1 MAEDVEKQ
9 LISHLQV
16 KYFVL
21 QLDESI
27 LRDNEAILLAYVRF
41 NSDEGHKEEMLF
53 ARSLVTDT
61 KGENIFDKVVTYFQ
75 QNNIPLK
82 YIIAC
87 ATDGAPSMTGGY
99 KGFNAHL
106 KKAVPEVFCI
116 HCVVHRQHLIAK
128 RLSARLHD
136 ALTIVIQV
144 VNHIK
149 SNSLRDR
156 LFHELCKQYGEEF
169 ERLVLHTEV
178 IWLSKGNCLQR
189 FISLWDSFISFLA
202 NTQLGKELLANK
214 CDVFFLSDIFEKFNY
229 LNKQLQ
235 GKDSDLISCRSAI
248 VAFLRK
254 LQLNKNNNRC
264 RAFEQF
270 PCLASVSSDLQ
281 DEDLALYGEYMENM
295 HKDMQIRFSDLLMMV
310 IPTWVSIPFEVNVA
324 DIDISLQEPLIE
336 LQSEEII
343 RAKFKD
349 GKYNVWK
356 TNDVATKYP
365 LLWDRAQIYVIP
377 FPTSYL
383 VESGFS
389 RVSQLLSKACNRL
402 DIARRGDL

>member
-1 MAEDVEKQ
+1 MSDGLLASYEISKIIAKAGKPHNVGETVILPAVSVIISSVMKQNASEITNSIPLSIDEVAEDIKKQ
-9 LISHLQV
+9 LIAHLQV
-16 KYFVL
+16 KQFSF
-21 QLDESI
+21 QFDEST

-41 NSDEGHKEEMLF
+41 NNDEGPKEEMPF

-61 KGENIFDKVVTYFQ
+61 KGETIFNEVVTYFQ
-75 QNNIPLK
+75 ENNIPLK
-82 YIIAC
+82 NIIAC
-87 ATDGAPSMTGGY
+87 ATDGTPSMTGRY
-99 KGFNAHL
+99 KGFIAHL
-106 KKAVPEVFCI
+106 QKAVPEVFCI
-116 HCVVHRQHLIAK
+116 HCVIHRQHLVAK
-128 RLSARLHD
+128 KMSVRLHY
-136 ALTIVIQV
+136 ALTVVIQV

-156 LFHELCKQYGEEF
+156 LFHELCKQNGEEF
-169 ERLVLHTEV
+169 ERLVLHTE
-178 IWLSKGNCLQR
+178 
-189 FISLWDSFISFLA
+189 
-202 NTQLGKELLANK
+202 
-214 CDVFFLSDIFEKFNY
+214 
-229 LNKQLQ
+229 LQ
-235 GKDSDLISCRSAI
+235 GKDSDLISSKSA
-248 VAFLRK
+248 VAAFLRK
-254 LQLNKNNNRC
+254 LKLYKNNIRR

-270 PCLASVSSDLQ
+270 PGLVSVAIDLQ

-295 HKDMQIRFSDLLMMV
+295 HEDMQTRFSDLLMMV

-336 LQSEEII
+336 LQGDEIM

-365 LLWDRAQIYVIP
+365 LLWDKAQLYVIA

-389 RVSQLLSKACNRL
+389 RVSQLLSKARNRT
-402 DIARRGDL
+402 